1 MSSTYYHNGQS
12 THRSHAEKIA
22 NHLKASYPRWVPT
35 TELIE
40 VTSSMNVQARITQVR
55 DNYGDTHL
63 ECRHMT
69 NEAFYRLHPDA
80 PRLPAFTRDR
90 KRMMVPCKGLTED
103 DREVMIQLANLLVT
117 CREQGFN
124 TDEMRMILAGAEGS
138 AKWVHDINNA
148 ESAED
153 IHATVYDD
161 DLFPGII

>member
-12 THRSHAEKIA
+12 KHRSHADKIA
-22 NHLKASYPRWVPT
+22 DHLKEEYPRWVPT

-40 VTSSMNVQARITQVR
+40 ITSSMNIQARITQVR
-55 DNYGDTHL
+55 DNFGDSYL

-90 KRMMVPCKGLTED
+90 KRMMVPCKGLTD
-103 DREVMIQLANLLVT
+103 GDREVMIKLANLLVT

-124 TDEMRMILAGAEGS
+124 SDEINMILAGAEGS

-148 ESAED
+148 ESEEDLHAAEWTD
-153 IHATVYDD
+153 
-161 DLFPGII
+161 FPGIV

>member
-40 VTSSMNVQARITQVR
+40 VTSSMNIQARITQVR

-90 KRMMVPCKGLTED
+90 KRMMVPCKGLTDE
-103 DREVMIQLANLLVT
+103 DREVMIRLANLLVS

-124 TDEMRMILAGAEGS
+124 TDEMRMLFDGAAVSAQMVVDFNSIPEDAEGFEC
-138 AKWVHDINNA
+138 AA
-148 ESAED
+148 EITTTFVE
-153 IHATVYDD
+153 I
-161 DLFPGII
+161 